1 MSCSVSGSTNRIV
14 FLSSV
19 RECEKHKGIN
29 ITRIGMRERSG
40 VRNVSEVGLKMDE
53 KYKQK

>member
-1 MSCSVSGSTNRIV
+1 M
-14 FLSSV
+14 FLSFV
-19 RECEKHKGIN
+19 REREKYKGIN

-40 VRNVSEVGLKMDE
+40 VRNVSEVGSKMDE

>member
-1 MSCSVSGSTNRIV
+1 MSGSTNQIV

-29 ITRIGMRERSG
+29 ITRISIREKGG
-40 VRNVSEVGLKMDE
+40 VRNVK
-53 KYKQK
+53 